1 MENTG
6 VSDDERPGR
15 HPEPPPDLARRSLP
29 LLTTRQPWFRIYRLS
44 YAPLHFG
51 RTGDNR
57 FDLPDGKTGVCYVA
71 ANEAGAFIET
81 LGHTTGRRV
90 LTQSALQ
97 SRGIAELHTRRSLR
111 LVDLTGAGLTR
122 IGADERLC
130 TGDYTVA
137 QRWSAA
143 LYRHP
148 QKPDGLYHRSRH
160 DPDRLCAALYQRV
173 ARTVHVVRSV
183 GLADREAVWLV
194 GTLQR
199 LYAVLIDDTQ

>member
-1 MENTG
+1 MSEG
-6 VSDDERPGR
+6 ERPGR
-15 HPEPPPDLARRSLP
+15 HRDPPPDLARRSLP
-29 LLTTRQPWFRIYRLS
+29 LLMTSQPWFRIYGLG
-44 YAPLHFG
+44 YAPLYFG
-51 RTGDNR
+51 KTGDNR
-57 FDLPDGKTGVCYVA
+57 FDLPDGKTGVCHVA
-71 ANEAGAFIET
+71 ADEAGAFVET
-81 LGHTTGRRV
+81 LGHTTGTRV
-90 LTQSALQ
+90 LTQSALRN
-97 SRGIAELHTRRSLR
+97 RGIAELHTRRPLQ
-111 LVDLTGAGLTR
+111 LVDLTGAGLAR

-143 LYRHP
+143 FFRHP
-148 QKPDGLYHRSRH
+148 QKPDGLCYRSRH